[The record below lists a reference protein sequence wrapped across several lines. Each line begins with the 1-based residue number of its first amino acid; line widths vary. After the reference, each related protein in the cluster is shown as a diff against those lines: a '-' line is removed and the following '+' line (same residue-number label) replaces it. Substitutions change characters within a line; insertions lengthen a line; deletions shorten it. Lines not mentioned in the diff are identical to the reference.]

1 MEAVWVRAGE
11 LLRHPLSRTL
21 FSVPRGVGAASPKR
35 NAQDVP
41 ACRRALGNLRFGMFA
56 TSLSYRRSV
65 QFWKFLKTVGRRNA
79 FPDLAWEEDSF
90 FLQ

>member
-1 MEAVWVRAGE
+1 MRAGE

-21 FSVPRGVGAASPKR
+21 FSVPRGVGAAGSKR

-56 TSLSYRRSV
+56 TSLSYHRSV
-65 QFWKFLKTVGRRNA
+65 QFWKFSVKQSDAEMRFPIWHRRNI
-79 FPDLAWEEDSF
+79 LSF
-90 FLQ
+90 YSEAL